1 MVEHFLQSVN
11 VIATLDIECLAV
23 VMAKVMCGIDRGDNS
38 LLMEFLHPVGNL
50 HFQFGSI
57 QIREGLLL
65 SLKGAKVFKHW
76 GGAYTFG
83 FVQVTVV

>member
-1 MVEHFLQSVN
+1 MQSVN
-11 VIATLDIECLAV
+11 IMATLLVEGFAIEMSKIV
-23 VMAKVMCGIDRGDNS
+23 CGIDCGDNS
-38 LLMEFLHPVGNL
+38 LLMELLHPVGNL

-57 QIREGLLL
+57 RIGEGLLL